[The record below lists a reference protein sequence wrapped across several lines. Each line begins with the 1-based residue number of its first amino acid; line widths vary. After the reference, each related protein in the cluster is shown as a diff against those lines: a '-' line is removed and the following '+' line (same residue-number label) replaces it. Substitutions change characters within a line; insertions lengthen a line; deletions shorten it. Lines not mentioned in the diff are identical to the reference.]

1 MNKSLERE
9 LNWLYDLAYNVVGD
23 ANKEDTDNAYKT
35 IKESLERLE
44 KLEKVVE
51 ILKSKEVFEFK
62 DDNSLYL
69 NAEDHNWWGDIIE
82 DSFVRLSEEENDLL
96 KEVFGEWKNT

>member
-1 MNKSLERE
+1 MKNLERE
-9 LNWLYDLAYNVVGD
+9 LNLLYDLAYNVVNP

-35 IKESLERLE
+35 IKESLERLD

-62 DDNSLYL
+62 DDNCLYL
-69 NAEDHNWWGDIIE
+69 NAEDHTWWGDIIE
-82 DSFVRLSEEENDLL
+82 DSFVILSEEENELL
-96 KEVFGEWKNT
+96 EEVFGE

>member
-9 LNWLYDLAYNVVGD
+9 LNWLYDLAYNVVNP

-35 IKESLERLE
+35 IKKSLERLE

-51 ILKSKEVFEFK
+51 ILKDTIDFNVFCRDVKKGDEIEKTYFIIFGEVWIKIDKEQYE
-62 DDNSLYL
+62 
-69 NAEDHNWWGDIIE
+69 
-82 DSFVRLSEEENDLL
+82 LL
-96 KEVFGEWKNT
+96 KEVFGE

>member
-1 MNKSLERE
+1 MNKELERE
-9 LNWLYDLAYNVVGD
+9 LNWLYDLAYNVVNP

-51 ILKSKEVFEFK
+51 ILKDTVDFNVFCREAKKGDGIEKTYFIIFGEIWIKIAKEQYE
-62 DDNSLYL
+62 
-69 NAEDHNWWGDIIE
+69 
-82 DSFVRLSEEENDLL
+82 LL
-96 KEVFGEWKNT
+96 KEVFGE